1 MQSHL
6 NLVQQQISEFKE
18 NFNKLSNIPNQVEV
32 LKNHMKTFEEN
43 SAAKNKSVTPPTP
56 KPREKSPGVLKNDID
71 DLKTAFTDAQ
81 LGKKSGRRAIFT
93 YGLHFIFNII
103 SNFFSGHKRLK
114 KSFENYK
121 KDVETEL
128 KKVRDN
134 AEQNSEQILGK
145 ITNVETNSQDLNSK
159 IGQLKSNLS
168 KLIHFQII
176 IN

>member
-1 MQSHL
+1 MGLYSL
-6 NLVQQQISEFKE
+6 MDFISFLTL
-18 NFNKLSNIPNQVEV
+18 FLI
-32 LKNHMKTFEEN
+32 
-43 SAAKNKSVTPPTP
+43 
-56 KPREKSPGVLKNDID
+56 
-71 DLKTAFTDAQ
+71 
-81 LGKKSGRRAIFT
+81 
-93 YGLHFIFNII
+93 
-103 SNFFSGHKRLK
+103 FFSGHKRLK